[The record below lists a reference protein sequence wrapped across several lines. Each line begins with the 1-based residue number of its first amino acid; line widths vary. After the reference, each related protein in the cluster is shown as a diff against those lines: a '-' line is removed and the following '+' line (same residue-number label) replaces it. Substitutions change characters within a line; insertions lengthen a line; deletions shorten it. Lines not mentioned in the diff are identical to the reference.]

1 MQRQIHSIIN
11 YLEIIVYMDYH
22 ITPVPKRTL
31 VLYHA
36 EVHDRFITFTDVSAI
51 STTVTTNDASVPLLT
66 DGEYT
71 LVLNDSNTVLHTI
84 GEIRMSL
91 FVDASG
97 TTFALDSNS
106 NPIDKKLVT
115 TTVYT
120 YPYTD
125 ISGNTIP
132 GYLTTTFSDG
142 STFGNNNL
150 NDSAYWYTMEGLD
163 KPPQQYT

>member
-1 MQRQIHSIIN
+1 
-11 YLEIIVYMDYH
+11 MDYH
-22 ITPVPKRTL
+22 ITPVPQRTL

-51 STTVTTNDASVPLLT
+51 STTVTTNDVSVPLLT

-71 LVLNDSNTVLHTI
+71 LVLNDSNTVLHTV

-91 FVDASG
+91 FTDASG
-97 TTFALDSNS
+97 ITFAQDSNG
-106 NPIDKKLVT
+106 NNIDKKLVT

-125 ISGNTIP
+125 VSGNTIE

-142 STFGNNNL
+142 STFGNDDSNNT
-150 NDSAYWYTMEGLD
+150 AYWYTMEGLD
-163 KPPQQYT
+163 KLPQQYT

>member
-1 MQRQIHSIIN
+1 
-11 YLEIIVYMDYH
+11 MDFH
-22 ITPVPKRTL
+22 ITPVPPRTL

-51 STTVTTNDASVPLLT
+51 STTVTTNDASIPLLIG
-66 DGEYT
+66 GEYT
-71 LVLNDSNTVLHTI
+71 QVLNDSNTVLHSV
-84 GEIRMSL
+84 GEIKMSL

-97 TTFALDSNS
+97 TTFAQDSSGN
-106 NPIDKKLVT
+106 NIDNKLVT

-125 ISGNTIP
+125 ISGNPID

-142 STFGNNNL
+142 SYFGNNDT
-150 NDSAYWYTMEGLD
+150 NDSAYWYTMQGLD
-163 KPPQQYT
+163 KLPQQYT